1 MIIMVRKKPLKN
13 FKMLIFLKTKLS
25 TQIIVRLI
33 HSYIKTKNKKE
44 EEVVEV
50 APSTI
55 KFLDMGDRGHQQ
67 IAAQYNMS
75 QLPGDVYNSPD
86 VYDNNVGGEQVDG
99 S

>member
-1 MIIMVRKKPLKN
+1 MDAFCWYRCCTSQDEPARNEKGQFVAKDEA
-13 FKMLIFLKTKLS
+13 
-25 TQIIVRLI
+25 VA
-33 HSYIKTKNKKE
+33 E